1 MGTYDVLTI
10 SHLYPRED
18 DPVYGR
24 FVEQQTLELA
34 KLDDVRVIAPVPW
47 VPPLGAK
54 LSAKW
59 ASHAAI
65 DGAEARGGLRVLRPR
80 YVALPR
86 GFLLASSGR
95 RLWSS
100 IRQTLD
106 AEWAKRPF
114 DLIHAH
120 VAVPDGAAGVI
131 AARYFGVPLVLTVHG
146 ADVNVTL
153 VRSPALHDLV
163 VDTCNASDTTITVS
177 TRLATELEEAGVRGG
192 LLEVVANGIDPDEM
206 AQVTPAGELAS
217 GRWVLAAGNL
227 VNSKGYDD
235 LIRAVS
241 LLAPAYEDVRVAI
254 VGSGPERHRL
264 ERLARELH
272 LKDRIHF
279 YGKQPPER
287 LHRLMAAADV
297 FVLPSWRE
305 GFGIVYLEAM
315 ALGRPVVGCR
325 GQGIADVIEDGV
337 NGLLAEPRHP
347 DGLAAAIRKVL
358 DDSDSAREM
367 ATKAQELVMTE
378 YTWQVSA
385 ARVHQVYD
393 KVMERKAEPPE
404 GDG

>member
-1 MGTYDVLTI
+1 MRAYEVLTL

-34 KLDDVRVIAPVPW
+34 KLDEVRVVAPVPW
-47 VPPLGAK
+47 VPPLGARV
-54 LSAKW
+54 SAKW
-59 ASHAAI
+59 ASHAAV
-65 DGAEARGGLRVLRPR
+65 DSAEARSGLRVLRPR
-80 YVALPR
+80 YVALPKAL
-86 GFLLASSGR
+86 LLATSGR
-95 RLWSS
+95 RLWNAT
-100 IRQTLD
+100 RETLD
-106 AEWAKRPF
+106 AEWARRPF

-120 VAVPDGAAGVI
+120 VAVPNGAAGVI
-131 AARYFGVPLVLTVHG
+131 AARHYGVPLVLTVHG

-153 VRSPALHDLV
+153 ARSPALRKLV
-163 VDTCNASDTTITVS
+163 VQTCNASDTTITVS
-177 TRLATELEEAGVRGG
+177 TRLATELEEAGVRPG
-192 LLEVVANGIDPDEM
+192 LLEVVPNGIDPDEM
-206 AQVTPAGELAS
+206 GQVTPAGELAA

-254 VGSGPERHRL
+254 VGSGPERGRL
-264 ERLARELH
+264 ERLARELR
-272 LKDRIHF
+272 LKERVHF
-279 YGKQPPER
+279 YGKQPPDR

-315 ALGRPVVGCR
+315 ALGRPVIGCR
-325 GQGIADVIEDGV
+325 GQGISDVIEDGV
-337 NGLLAEPRHP
+337 NGLLVEPRHP

-358 DDSDSAREM
+358 DGSDSAREM
-367 ATKAQELVMTE
+367 GKKAQELVMAV

-385 ARVHQVYD
+385 AKVHQVYER
-393 KVMERKAEPPE
+393 VMERKAEPPE